1 MNTMTEVTI
10 GSAWLN
16 AFLHSCTKHPIPL
29 QQAVL
34 YALGLSIAFVGS
46 LYVLVPQK
54 IRQLDRD
61 DSIQIKWRMAACAAV
76 GFVAIITYPLLICS
90 GGDSSASESALD
102 LLGFTLEVT
111 PILQVLCHAFVLYLG
126 SNAAALLQIH
136 ELVQRQRSYG
146 MSTTYLGVFKTI
158 CIDPMFYPYWPQLR
172 NLWVA
177 PALEE
182 LVFRACLVGPLQQS
196 TLSRTQIVW
205 IAPLFFG
212 TAHVHHA
219 YVKWK
224 MEGQPFRFVLVTT
237 MFQFAYTALF
247 GAYATDIFLT
257 KRSLPAIIVSHQY
270 CNYMGLPDLS
280 FLKPAFGR
288 LSLIYRYRYFVMAT
302 YLIGASGF
310 ICGFRSIVG

>member
-1 MNTMTEVTI
+1 MTDITI
-10 GSAWLN
+10 ASAWLN
-16 AFLHSCTKHPIPL
+16 ALLRSCTKHPIPL
-29 QQAVL
+29 QQAVT
-34 YALGLSIAFVGS
+34 YAFGLSTAFVGS
-46 LYVLVPQK
+46 LYVLVPRK

-61 DSIQIKWRMAACAAV
+61 DVIHIQWRMAACAAV
-76 GFVAIITYPLLICS
+76 GFIAIITYPFLVCS
-90 GGDSSASESALD
+90 LGDSYASTSALE
-102 LLGFTLEVT
+102 LLGFTLEVK
-111 PILQVLCHAFVLYLG
+111 PMLQVLFHTYILYLG
-126 SNAAALLQIH
+126 ANVTALLQIH
-136 ELVQRQRSYG
+136 ELVRRQRRHGMFTSYV
-146 MSTTYLGVFKTI
+146 GVFKTL
-158 CIDPMFYPYWPQLR
+158 CIDPLFFPFWPQIR

-182 LVFRACLVGPLQQS
+182 LVFRACLVGPLEQS
-196 TLSRTQIVW
+196 TCSRTQIIW

-224 MEGQPFRFVLVTT
+224 VEGHPFRFVLLTT

-247 GAYATDIFLT
+247 GAYATHIFLT

-288 LSLIYRYRYFVMAT
+288 LSLIYPYRWFVIFT
-302 YLIGASGF
+302 YLAGVIGF
-310 ICGFRSIVG
+310 IWGFRVA